1 MFKRKFRN
9 CSPGQTRLAAQ
20 LRGATLTYLTAD
32 CQSWVVYAAAWHP
45 TSAVEFEDM
54 WDLHP
59 LELGR
64 NAYRGRSVVTPR
76 YFRAYGR
83 AYSFSGQTSPVL
95 PLMHAPLAEA
105 TLRRVEELLHAAAA
119 AAATVAA
126 AAAVPADGGAA
137 AAVPADGG
145 AATQPDRDVNC
156 KISPNGVLVNWYAA
170 SHSIGLHRDD
180 TRELLPYAPIWSVSW
195 GHRRLFRL
203 RPRDET
209 AAGGGASAS
218 SGGFDSAGCRAVD
231 FELGHGDLLV
241 M

>member
-1 MFKRKFRN
+1 
-9 CSPGQTRLAAQ
+9 
-20 LRGATLTYLTAD
+20 
-32 CQSWVVYAAAWHP
+32 
-45 TSAVEFEDM
+45 M

-64 NAYRGRSVVTPR
+64 NAYHGRSVVTPR

-95 PLMHAPLAEA
+95 PLADAPLAEA
-105 TLRRVEELLHAAAA
+105 TLRRVEALLHATTAAA
-119 AAATVAA
+119 EPP
-126 AAAVPADGGAA
+126 AVSTD
-137 AAVPADGG
+137 G
-145 AATQPDRDVNC
+145 AATQAIRNG
-156 KISPNGVLVNWYAA
+156 SPNGVLVNWYAA

-195 GHRRLFRL
+195 GHRRKFSL
-203 RPRDET
+203 RPRDGT
-209 AAGGGASAS
+209 AAGSDASAS
-218 SGGFDSAGCRAVD
+218 GGAFDSAGCRAVD